1 MGFFSRFLPHD
12 AGFFEYFEKLGSL
25 SHEACQELLAL
36 TSEGADIQAR
46 ALRIREIEKQADRVH
61 HHCADALHKTFITP
75 FDRADIHTLANRID
89 DVIDGV
95 DSCASRMVLY
105 ELTEMRPEAK
115 ELAEVLVRATS
126 AMTKALEGLRDMKN
140 AEDIK
145 NHCIEIYKMENEG
158 DTILRLALVRL
169 FKEDENKPVLVMKWK
184 EIYERLEK
192 ATDRCES
199 VASVIQGIVIEAS

>member
-1 MGFFSRFLPHD
+1 MGFFGRFLPHD
-12 AGFFEYFEKLGSL
+12 AGFFEYFEKLGAL
-25 SHEACQELLAL
+25 SHEACQELLAM
-36 TSEGADIQAR
+36 TADGADMQAR

-95 DSCASRMVLY
+95 DSAASRIILY
-105 ELTEMRPEAK
+105 ELTEMRTEARQ
-115 ELAEVLVRATS
+115 LAEVLVRATA
-126 AMTKALEGLRDMKN
+126 AMMKALTGLRDMKN
-140 AEDIK
+140 AEEIK
-145 NHCIEIYKMENEG
+145 EHCIEVYKMENEG

-169 FKEDENKPVLVMKWK
+169 FKEEDKPILVMKWK

-192 ATDRCES
+192 ASDRCES

>member
-1 MGFFSRFLPHD
+1 MGIFSRFLPRE
-12 AGFFEYFEKLGSL
+12 AGFFDYFEKLGAL
-25 SHEACQELLAL
+25 SNEACKELLAM
-36 TSEGADIQAR
+36 TTEGADIQAH
-46 ALRIREIEKQADRVH
+46 AMRIRELEKQADRVH

-75 FDRADIHTLANRID
+75 FDRADIHLLANRID
-89 DVIDGV
+89 DVIDSV
-95 DSCASRMVLY
+95 DSTASRIVLY
-105 ELTEMRPEAK
+105 ELAQMRPEAK

-126 AMTKALEGLRDMKN
+126 AMEKALHGLRDMKN
-140 AEDIK
+140 AEEIK
-145 NHCIEIYKMENEG
+145 DHCVEIYKMENEG

-169 FKEDENKPVLVMKWK
+169 FKEEEKPILVMKWK